1 VSPVLLKRPACRNN
15 PLTYEEY
22 LEDVSYKSGTTLNI
36 ALVTNNL
43 KLERRWKK
51 VQT

>member
-1 VSPVLLKRPACRNN
+1 MQEQSTHLC
-15 PLTYEEY
+15 EEY